1 VQISIERALQIET
14 ELHKEAFTDLEAEQL
29 QFMIR
34 RWLADCKE
42 VYASQYK
49 DDEGFGFLKF
59 HTGCAHMEWLIKE
72 FGAFHTTCT
81 GRMETEHQV
90 AAKDPY
96 KRTSRR
102 NKTYRAEMTRRLQKQ
117 HVFAAAQ
124 AALAAETALVAA
136 IDPHVQRASKPWVA
150 TRDSWCAC
158 SATADSADGSWIP
171 QDMFTAVRYYAHSK
185 PAYCFDGYESDD
197 CVFIA
202 AVRA

>member
-1 VQISIERALQIET
+1 MQISIERALQIDT
-14 ELHKEAFTDLEAEQL
+14 QLQKKAFTASEAEQL
-29 QFMIR
+29 QSMLQ
-34 RWLADCKE
+34 RWLTDCKE

-49 DDEGFGFLKF
+49 DEDGFGFLKF

-96 KRTSRR
+96 KRTSKR

-124 AALAAETALVAA
+124 AALAAKAAKAALVAN
-136 IDPHVQRASKPWVA
+136 IDQDMPRELEPWVA
-150 TRDSWCAC
+150 TRDTWEAC
-158 SATADSADGSWIP
+158 SATAASAGSSWIP
-171 QDMFTAVRYYAHSK
+171 EGMFAAVRYYAHSK
-185 PAYCFDGYESDD
+185 PVY
-197 CVFIA
+197 
-202 AVRA
+202 

>member
-1 VQISIERALQIET
+1 VQISIERALQIEA

-96 KRTSRR
+96 KRTSKR

-124 AALAAETALVAA
+124 AALAAKAAKAALVAN
-136 IDPHVQRASKPWVA
+136 IDQDMPRELEPWVA
-150 TRDSWCAC
+150 TRDTWEAC
-158 SATADSADGSWIP
+158 SATAASAGSSWIP
-171 QDMFTAVRYYAHSK
+171 EGMFAAVRYYAHSK
-185 PAYCFDGYESDD
+185 PVY
-197 CVFIA
+197 
-202 AVRA
+202 